1 MGGPAGAGWLNNRV
15 SEQIRIPE
23 PVRSFVAIGDSF
35 TEGLADDRG
44 DGVYRG
50 WADLVAQRL
59 ARHEP
64 ELRYANLAVRGKLI
78 GQIRADQLGPAAAM
92 RPDLV
97 SLAGGLNDIMR
108 PGCDL
113 DAVCDHV
120 TRCAETLA
128 ANCGRLVLFHPI
140 DVRTRMPS
148 AARLWPKV
156 SRLIAVMDELGAR
169 HGAVVVDL
177 AAERVFDDARLWAAD
192 RIHLTAEGH
201 RRVAEA
207 VLEALG
213 HTPEFDW
220 RAPLPAAPARGPLA
234 RRAVKSWSDV
244 RWLVGFLAPW
254 IKRRL
259 TGKSSGDGIAP
270 KRPDLTPVL

>member
-1 MGGPAGAGWLNNRV
+1 MNDRV
-15 SEQIRIPE
+15 SEQIPT
-23 PVRSFVAIGDSF
+23 PVPDNGVRSFVAIGDSF

-44 DGVYRG
+44 DGVFRG

-59 ARHEP
+59 ARP
-64 ELRYANLAVRGKLI
+64 ETGLRYANLAVRGKLI
-78 GQIRADQLGPAAAM
+78 GQIRADQLAPAAAM

-108 PGCDL
+108 PGCDI
-113 DAVCDHV
+113 DAVCEHL
-120 TRCAETLA
+120 TRCTEVLAEA
-128 ANCGRLVLFHPI
+128 SGRVVLFHPI
-140 DVRTRMPS
+140 DVRRRMPS

-156 SRLIAVMDELGAR
+156 LRLIEVMDQLAEK

-177 AAERVFDDARLWAAD
+177 AAERLFDDPRLWAPD
-192 RIHLTAEGH
+192 RIHLTGEGH

-213 HTPEFDW
+213 FEPAFDW
-220 RAPLPAAPARGPLA
+220 RAPLPAPPARGPLS
-234 RRAVKSWSDV
+234 RRAAKTWSDT

-259 TGKSSGDGIAP
+259 TGKSSGDGVSA
-270 KRPDLTPVL
+270 KRPELTPVG